1 MGKRHFRDRCG
12 VTLARRFTHAA
23 VVRPCLPP
31 PAPRSRPL
39 ESSSVALSH
48 YSVSPDAAFAAVEDG
63 AVVLHMGT
71 KRYYSLNETGSF
83 VWRRL
88 EDGIAR
94 AEIVAQVVEAYDV
107 GIAEAE
113 IAVTRLL
120 DELVQESLIRVV
132 EAG

>member
-1 MGKRHFRDRCG
+1 M
-12 VTLARRFTHAA
+12 
-23 VVRPCLPP
+23 
-31 PAPRSRPL
+31 
-39 ESSSVALSH
+39 
-48 YSVSPDAAFAAVEDG
+48 
-63 AVVLHMGT
+63 LHMGT

-94 AEIVAQVVEAYDV
+94 AEIVARVVEEYDV